1 MTHFCVSVKVGI
13 IENVCSHCALVKT
26 LMVAP

>member
-1 MTHFCVSVKVGI
+1 MTRFCVSVEVGI
-13 IENVCSHCALVKT
+13 IENVCSHCVLIKT